1 MNQVRSRRKMI
12 ISLLVALFLSVLYL
26 PPVLQPW
33 APPLVTLVL
42 FYWLIFRTTSI
53 GVWGVWLVGL
63 LAGLLQGDPLGVS
76 SLIMVLLAWPL
87 LYHQRTMQFM
97 AASSCWL
104 VWLLLVA
111 VFTALKVLLLSVF
124 GYASLNAV
132 AFKPILSIVL
142 LSPIVYV
149 VLGVFSQL
157 TFARKRLS

>member
-1 MNQVRSRRKMI
+1 MNQARLRGKMI
-12 ISLLVALFLSVLYL
+12 VSLIVALFLSVIYL
-26 PPVLQPW
+26 PATLQIW

-42 FYWLIFRTTSI
+42 FYWLIFRTTTI

-63 LAGLLQGDPLGVS
+63 LAGLLQGDPLGIC

-104 VWLLLVA
+104 LWLLLVA
-111 VFTALKVLLLSVF
+111 VSIVLKVLLLSVF
-124 GYASLNAV
+124 GYASMRIAT
-132 AFKPILSIVL
+132 FKPILSVII
-142 LSPIVYV
+142 LSPIIY
-149 VLGVFSQL
+149 LALSLFSQL